1 LIGLF
6 FTEVNF
12 LQLAHHKNIL
22 RTKHIHKL
30 AFTAESSRWLNT
42 GLGGAGLGRST
53 LGERAGTSRWCGGGF
68 NEIQGL
74 ELNFHEI
81 TA

>member
-1 LIGLF
+1 M
-6 FTEVNF
+6 NF

-42 GLGGAGLGRST
+42 GPGGAGLEGCST
-53 LGERAGTSRWCGGGF
+53 LGERAKGLLGGVVKEVF